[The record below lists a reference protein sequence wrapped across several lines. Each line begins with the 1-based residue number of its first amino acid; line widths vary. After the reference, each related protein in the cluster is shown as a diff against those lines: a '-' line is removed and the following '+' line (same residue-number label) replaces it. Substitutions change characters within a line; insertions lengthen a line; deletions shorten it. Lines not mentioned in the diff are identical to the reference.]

1 MTENS
6 YIYSQE
12 EMPHTPGRR
21 RVRTL
26 AGSPEAI
33 AVHAQDIEEIGEKM
47 ARAARTLELFADGT
61 VGKGAS
67 FEAVREQAKE
77 VHADLSTA
85 AERYLPSGQAL
96 ARYSTA
102 LSTAQGDTI
111 WRVAGAERTWEEVRT
126 ASRALSGASAEKT
139 EWAWNDNHDVEQTGA
154 APSDD
159 AEQAAFDT
167 AVENWEYYWGSYD
180 APVETWEHA
189 YDAACAGLEKVNADG
204 VSDSFWDN
212 TMPFVEAMLDVLLW
226 VGIAL
231 LVVAFVVS
239 GPLALLAGVLAAVA
253 GVLSLLG
260 EICRY
265 NAGRGSWQDVALA
278 AFGIVPFGKLA
289 KFATFVAPGK
299 LGKFTAVFRIAG
311 DDFARYGGKL
321 DNFLKTKIPGLFN
334 EVGPN
339 GEIVKF
345 SPHGLNS
352 QNLIRMLYTPQFLLQ
367 GNHRVGGWRAGWLA
381 LAGNPTNAAEAIGGT
396 VDVMT
401 DVIGFFSGLKD
412 RVESAR

>member
-12 EMPHTPGRR
+12 QMPSTPGRR
-21 RVRTL
+21 RVRTI
-26 AGSPEAI
+26 AGSPGAI
-33 AVHAQDIEEIGEKM
+33 ASHAQSIEELGEKM
-47 ARAARTLELFADGT
+47 SRAARTLELFADGT
-61 VGKGAS
+61 VGKGKS

-85 AERYLPSGQAL
+85 AKRYLPSGEAL

-102 LSTAQGDTI
+102 LSTAQGDTN

-139 EWAWNDNHDVEQTGA
+139 EWEWNDNHDVEQTGT

-180 APVETWEHA
+180 APVETWEDA

-212 TMPFVEAMLDVLLW
+212 AMPFVEAMLEVLLW

-231 LVVAFVVS
+231 LVVAFFVT

-260 EICRY
+260 EISKLA
-265 NAGRGSWQDVALA
+265 AGRGDWGSVALA
-278 AFGIVPFGKLA
+278 AIGIIPFGKLA
-289 KFATFVAPGK
+289 KFATFVNPGRFPK
-299 LGKFTAVFRIAG
+299 VAAVFRIAG
-311 DDFARYGGKL
+311 DDFAQYGGKL
-321 DNFLKTKIPGLFN
+321 DDFLRGRIPDLFTN
-334 EVGPN
+334 
-339 GEIVKF
+339 
-345 SPHGLNS
+345 HGLNS
-352 QNLIRMLYTPQFLLQ
+352 QNLMRMLYTPKFLASDFGL
-367 GNHRVGGWRAGWLA
+367 VGGWAAGWRA
-381 LAGNPTNAAEAIGGT
+381 LAGNPTNAIEAVGGSIDAF
-396 VDVMT
+396 VKIM
-401 DVIGFFSGLKD
+401 SPLKD
-412 RVESAR
+412 LAGKAN